1 MSGKLTRIKQAFS
14 ICIIICFVATGCNI
28 LKPNSQKDEES
39 IKRKNLPKA
48 LSQMINETDE
58 IIRDLEDT
66 REKRARQIREKENPS
81 KERIP
86 DEQKK
91 QQEEQAEPAQQM
103 QEQEKEG
110 RDKQE
115 EGQGGEQA
123 QGQGTQTTE
132 PTPEPIP
139 EPDWNKLES
148 LAESLNEQWNN
159 YEPVAKSDGAMD
171 ETMKN
176 FENQLI
182 TLTEQ
187 IMARNEENT
196 LTAAVSLYSYFPD
209 YLKLYSHDQPPEIK
223 QLIGLTR
230 KIILYGQK
238 NKWEETKPLLDQM
251 KKAWQEAKTKM
262 KKPDD
267 MLNKRIEAAISDFQ
281 FVVSEK
287 KINMARIKGNIL
299 INNLDQVE

>member
-1 MSGKLTRIKQAFS
+1 
-14 ICIIICFVATGCNI
+14 
-28 LKPNSQKDEES
+28 
-39 IKRKNLPKA
+39 
-48 LSQMINETDE
+48 
-58 IIRDLEDT
+58 
-66 REKRARQIREKENPS
+66 
-81 KERIP
+81 
-86 DEQKK
+86 
-91 QQEEQAEPAQQM
+91 M
-103 QEQEKEG
+103 QEQERKAVIS
-110 RDKQE
+110 RKKDKA
-115 EGQGGEQA
+115 EQA